1 MILSQPCNCYTP
13 NGSKEGNLKSLS
25 LYWLNMSSNARNNA
39 IPEGN
44 SGSRCNNY
52 HSKVEWSWG
61 LLGLGSFA

>member
-1 MILSQPCNCYTP
+1 
-13 NGSKEGNLKSLS
+13 
-25 LYWLNMSSNARNNA
+25 MSSNARNNA

-61 LLGLGSFA
+61 LL